1 MYIYMIHV
9 FLNFKKPFG
18 GGGGGGTGGGADYFS
33 SQMRILN

>member
-1 MYIYMIHV
+1 MIHV